1 MIVFQRKSPAPAS
14 TTVRIFGF
22 CLVALLGVFA
32 AAPAFAASD
41 DDVLANSPVVRR
53 NLQYRGGRH
62 EITLLFGSS
71 LGDPFVRNVMPGI
84 RYNLHIFDWL
94 GLGIDLQKGIAYQT
108 SMADQIQS
116 KVEKNNPLFTMEGSR
131 INYLATAHLG
141 VAPLTGKF
149 MAFGSLPLAFDV
161 HFNLLFG
168 IAGVGGTL
176 AIPDAI
182 SLAPG
187 VGGGVR
193 IFFSR
198 IVAATFDLSDMF
210 INRTLAVDR
219 NGQPPPPQYSANLL
233 FTAGLSLILPPDLKR
248 AD

>member
-1 MIVFQRKSPAPAS
+1 MTTIQRPSPVSRRKPVQLLCLCIVGLLCVFTALPAW
-14 TTVRIFGF
+14 
-22 CLVALLGVFA
+22 
-32 AAPAFAASD
+32 AASD

-62 EITLLFGSS
+62 EISLLFGSS

-94 GLGIDLQKGIAYQT
+94 ALGVNAQKGIAYQT
-108 SMADQIQS
+108 SMADQIQT
-116 KVEKNNPLFTMEGSR
+116 KVEKNNALFTMEGSR
-131 INYLATAHLG
+131 INYLATAHLS

-210 INRTLAVDR
+210 LNRTLAVDR

-233 FTAGLSLILPPDLKR
+233 FTAGLSIILPPDLKR